1 MKTIKCFLLLTGIF
15 CTFYFYSCDDAGTI
29 PSNITAGTISL
40 SQSNLKSVDPNVDGV
55 FQLWI
60 AIDTANQ
67 REWFSAGR
75 FNINSSGGIIG
86 ADGNALSLNFSG
98 DTNRL
103 HLAAHALVT
112 LEKDNDLAPSPYR
125 IMSGP
130 LTVTTDSV
138 YGTLTLAGGEALG
151 NVGVELGALG
161 PPYSPGKYI
170 LNSPTTNNVECLKG
184 LWFRDPQGN
193 SMSPGLNLPGGSG
206 WKYEAWLYNIQLQQY
221 YSMGRFRNYN
231 LADENGPGDPSCV
244 GPDPGYPVPGQDWI
258 YSVGSCP
265 AISNLNNGTYS
276 VFITLEPFD
285 ESGASLSSPF
295 FLRLFDRVGGIQSSL
310 QCGQLDP
317 FIRSMASDLKIPR
330 ATIRIAR

>member
-1 MKTIKCFLLLTGIF
+1 MEKVKISIILISLICGI
-15 CTFYFYSCDDAGTI
+15 YFYSCDDSGQL
-29 PSNITAGTISL
+29 PSNIQSGSVRL
-40 SQSNLKSVDPNVDGV
+40 SQSNLKTVDPGVDGV

-75 FNINSSGGIIG
+75 FNINSSGGLVG
-86 ADGNALSLNFSG
+86 ADGNALNLVFSG

-103 HLAAHALVT
+103 HLASHGLVT

-130 LTVTTDSV
+130 LTVTADSV

-161 PPYSPGKYI
+161 APYAQGRYI
-170 LNSPTTNNVECLKG
+170 LNSPTTNNAECLRG
-184 LWFRDPQGN
+184 LWFCDPQGN
-193 SMSPGLNLPGGSG
+193 AQFPIGINLPGNSG
-206 WKYEAWLYNIQLQQY
+206 WKYQAWLYNIQLQQY
-221 YSMGRFRNYN
+221 YPIGRFRKFNQ
-231 LADENGPGDPSCV
+231 ADEDGPGPCA
-244 GPDPGYPVPGQDWI
+244 GLNPGFDIPGQDWI
-258 YSVGSCP
+258 TSGGNCP

-285 ESGASLSSPF
+285 ESGNALSSPF
-295 FLRLFDRVGGIQSSL
+295 FLRLFDRIGGIQSSL

-317 FIRSMASDLKIPR
+317 FIRSMAADQRIPR
-330 ATIRIAR
+330 ATVSVIR